1 MIEAFEAT
9 HPFQLLVQR
18 LLTTTVILIIALLI
32 GVLVER
38 VVLRWLNKLTRR
50 TSWGGDD
57 RLLRM
62 LQGGVTTLWFVLLG
76 IYLAVRGIELRI
88 PYLETTWTFQGIVLS
103 SRDSDYLFKAL
114 LTILVISITIAASRF
129 VVGVIFAKDATEH
142 AALSIFHNIIRIVT
156 YLIGFLIILGLF
168 NIEITP
174 FLAAVGVGSLAIS
187 LALQETLSNLFSG
200 IQIILSRNIKPGDYV
215 KLGSGEEGFVL
226 DINWRTT
233 TIKQLAN
240 NAVIVPNS
248 MLTSAIVTNFNE
260 PQKEMGIL
268 VQIGVG
274 YESDL
279 EQVERVT
286 VEVAREVLQ
295 EVEGGVPEADPF
307 IRYHT
312 FGEYSINFA
321 TILRGKEF
329 VSQFLIKHEFV
340 KRLHRRYQEEGIV
353 IPFPIRTIHTSSPG
367 GDGSLPDHRLTLQK
381 EPERSNAKL
390 PREQEQEQE
399 TDDTRAEPLRAD
411 QK

>member
-18 LLTTTVILIIALLI
+18 LLTTAAILITALLV

-38 VVLRWLNKLTRR
+38 IVLRWLNRLTRR

-57 RLLRM
+57 RLLQV
-62 LQGGVTTLWFVLLG
+62 LQGGVTTLWFGLLG
-76 IYLAVRGIELRI
+76 VYLAVRGIELPI
-88 PYLETTWTFQGIVLS
+88 PYLNTTWTFQGIVLS
-103 SRDSDYLFKAL
+103 SRHADYLFKVL
-114 LTILVISITIAASRF
+114 LTILVISLTIAASRF
-129 VVGVIFAKDATEH
+129 VVGVAFARDASEH

-174 FLAAVGVGSLAIS
+174 FLAAVGVSSLAVS

-215 KLGSGEEGFVL
+215 RLGSGEEGFVI

-233 TIKQLAN
+233 TIQQLAN
-240 NAVIVPNS
+240 NMVIVPNS
-248 MLTSAIVTNFNE
+248 MLTTAIVTNYNE

-279 EQVERVT
+279 EHVERVT

-295 EVEGGVPEADPF
+295 EVEGGVPEIEPF

-329 VSQFLIKHEFV
+329 VSQFLLKHEFV
-340 KRLHRRYQEEGIV
+340 KRLHRRYQQEGIV
-353 IPFPIRTIHTSSPG
+353 IPFPIRTIHTAHAASSAGPTNHQLEYQVAS
-367 GDGSLPDHRLTLQK
+367 DCPNQKRPLETSHTSAEPAQVEPK
-381 EPERSNAKL
+381 EPQS
-390 PREQEQEQE
+390 
-399 TDDTRAEPLRAD
+399 
-411 QK
+411 